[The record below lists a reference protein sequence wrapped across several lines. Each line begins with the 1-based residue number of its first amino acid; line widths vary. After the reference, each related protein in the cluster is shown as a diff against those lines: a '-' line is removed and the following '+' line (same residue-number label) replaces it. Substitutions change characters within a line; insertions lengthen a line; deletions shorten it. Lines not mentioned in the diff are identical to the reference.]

1 MGSHQTFF
9 PISFTLCEFNMLT
22 RHAQIRSQQRAI
34 PGLVLDLLLQFGA
47 SENTGDGVSRM
58 FFDKA
63 ARRRVHAY
71 AGSLAPML
79 DEHLDLYAVVAPDS
93 TVITVG
99 HRFERIRRH

>member
-1 MGSHQTFF
+1 
-9 PISFTLCEFNMLT
+9 MLT

-47 SENTGDGVSRM
+47 SENTGKGVSRM

-63 ARRRVHAY
+63 ARRRVHVY
-71 AGSLAPML
+71 AGSLAPLL
-79 DEHLDLYAVVAPDS
+79 DKHLDLYAVIAPDS

-99 HRFERIRRH
+99 HRLERIRRH

>member
-1 MGSHQTFF
+1 MGRHQAFFSIAFSHW
-9 PISFTLCEFNMLT
+9 EFRMLT
-22 RHAQIRSQQRAI
+22 RHAQVRSQQRAI
-34 PGLVLDLLLQFGA
+34 PELVLDLLLQFGA
-47 SENTGDGVSRM
+47 NENAGDGVSRM

-71 AGSLAPML
+71 AGSLAPLL

-99 HRFERIRRH
+99 HRLERIRRH